1 LGQYFTTGLGGSYF
15 DYTIQ
20 RGKTYR
26 IRLINTGS
34 LTSIRFSVD
43 YHPLTLIEADGT
55 LLTPTN
61 VSGVTVAV
69 GQRYS
74 VLLYANQTSVAN
86 GTYWMRAT
94 LQPNMF
100 TYDQP
105 GQNIDIR
112 GIIRYS
118 DGTQTG
124 NPNSP
129 SSPDPGPG
137 IPGLTNITATSTL
150 TPLVPGAAPN
160 ATRVVSVSFLFQPA
174 ANGANLAFFN
184 NTSYQPL
191 KGTTTLLQVQ
201 HNPSGYAPLGGGVG
215 AGDQV
220 LLTEDSIQ
228 VVDLIVNNLDNGD
241 HPFHMHGH
249 RPWIMGSGTGNNT
262 EQALNNVPSPLRRDT
277 VLIPANSWLVLRFIT
292 DNPGLWAFHCHISW
306 HMAAG
311 LLMQINSQPTALSK
325 LTVPQDIVTQC
336 KA

>member
-1 LGQYFTTGLGGSYF
+1 
-15 DYTIQ
+15 
-20 RGKTYR
+20 
-26 IRLINTGS
+26 
-34 LTSIRFSVD
+34 
-43 YHPLTLIEADGT
+43 
-55 LLTPTN
+55 
-61 VSGVTVAV
+61 
-69 GQRYS
+69 
-74 VLLYANQTSVAN
+74 
-86 GTYWMRAT
+86 MRAT

-112 GIIRYS
+112 GIIRCVTTFFLRSCYEQGSLNVSRYS

-228 VVDLIVNNLDNGD
+228 VVDLIVVRVLL
-241 HPFHMHGH
+241 PVVLVPLPYT
-249 RPWIMGSGTGNNT
+249 RPK
-262 EQALNNVPSPLRRDT
+262 EQL
-277 VLIPANSWLVLRFIT
+277 
-292 DNPGLWAFHCHISW
+292 G
-306 HMAAG
+306 
-311 LLMQINSQPTALSK
+311 
-325 LTVPQDIVTQC
+325 
-336 KA
+336 